1 MSILGDLANA
11 TKALNAH
18 RFGVTTAGTNIANV
32 NNPEYSRQR
41 AVLGDRGTVQTQIG
55 PQGLGLEVLGFTQ
68 MRDQI
73 LDREILRESS
83 ISSSLEAQS
92 DVLRKAEAY
101 MGQEINRTGDSAFID
116 GASND
121 GTGSGGLAEVLNDF
135 FNAFHSL
142 SANPASDA
150 EKESLLQKS
159 EMLVQKLKVTSER
172 FEELKAD
179 ISLEAQTDLENAN
192 RLIEEIARLN
202 VEIARS
208 EAGNA
213 GQALTLRDNRQSR
226 LEQLSELVKIEV
238 SNIPDSGGQIRV
250 SIATS
255 TGSIDIVDLGHSEQ
269 IAFDDSQPGLPSFSI
284 DRTSDTVLVKG
295 GSIHGLMAARDG
307 GIEGFMNSLDQLASE
322 LVGQL
327 NGLYNVGT
335 APGNT
340 NFFTDSG
347 DPAEKTARGIS
358 IETSLNAL
366 NLRTTN
372 AAAQE
377 LGDNSLILAI
387 AELDSSQISN
397 LGDRSFSGFYR
408 STISDLAQKV
418 STVDSRLEDEG
429 IVLKLL
435 KEQQD
440 SVSGVSIDE
449 EMTDMMKYQRAFE
462 ATGRHIRAIDEMLDV
477 IINRLI

>member
-41 AVLGDRGTVQTQIG
+41 AVLGDRGTIQTLAG
-55 PQGLGLEVLGFTQ
+55 PQGLGVEVLGFTQ

-73 LDREILRESS
+73 LDREVLRESS
-83 ISSSLEAQS
+83 INSSLEAQS
-92 DVLRKAEAY
+92 DVLRKAEAN
-101 MGQEINRTGDSAFID
+101 MGQEINRAGDSAFID

-159 EMLVQKLKVTSER
+159 EILVQKLNVTSER
-172 FEELKAD
+172 FEDLKAD
-179 ISLEAQTDLENAN
+179 VSLEAQTDLENAN
-192 RLIEEIARLN
+192 RLIEEISRLN

-208 EAGNA
+208 EASHA

-226 LEQLSELVKIEV
+226 LEQLSELVKIDV
-238 SNIPDSGGQIRV
+238 SNIPDSGGQIKV
-250 SIATS
+250 SIATQ
-255 TGSIDIVDLGHSEQ
+255 TGSVDLVDRGRFEQ
-269 IAFDDSQPGLPSFSI
+269 IKLDDSQPGLPEFSI
-284 DRTSDTVLVKG
+284 DRTGETVVVKG

-307 GIEGFMNSLDQLASE
+307 GIDDFMNSLDQLASE
-322 LVGQL
+322 LVDQL
-327 NGLYNVGT
+327 NGLYNIGT
-335 APGNT
+335 PPGNT
-340 NFFTDSG
+340 NFFTDTG
-347 DPAEKTARGIS
+347 DSAEKTARGIS
-358 IETSLNAL
+358 IDSSLNAL

-377 LGDNSLILAI
+377 QGDNSLILAI
-387 AELDSSQISN
+387 AELDSSEIAS

-408 STISDLAQKV
+408 STISDLAQEV
-418 STVDSRLEDEG
+418 SSVGSRLEDEG

>member
-1 MSILGDLANA
+1 
-11 TKALNAH
+11 
-18 RFGVTTAGTNIANV
+18 
-32 NNPEYSRQR
+32 
-41 AVLGDRGTVQTQIG
+41 
-55 PQGLGLEVLGFTQ
+55 
-68 MRDQI
+68 
-73 LDREILRESS
+73 
-83 ISSSLEAQS
+83 
-92 DVLRKAEAY
+92 
-101 MGQEINRTGDSAFID
+101 
-116 GASND
+116 
-121 GTGSGGLAEVLNDF
+121 
-135 FNAFHSL
+135 
-142 SANPASDA
+142 
-150 EKESLLQKS
+150 
-159 EMLVQKLKVTSER
+159 
-172 FEELKAD
+172 
-179 ISLEAQTDLENAN
+179 
-192 RLIEEIARLN
+192 
-202 VEIARS
+202 
-208 EAGNA
+208 
-213 GQALTLRDNRQSR
+213 
-226 LEQLSELVKIEV
+226 
-238 SNIPDSGGQIRV
+238 
-250 SIATS
+250 
-255 TGSIDIVDLGHSEQ
+255 
-269 IAFDDSQPGLPSFSI
+269 
-284 DRTSDTVLVKG
+284 
-295 GSIHGLMAARDG
+295 
-307 GIEGFMNSLDQLASE
+307 MNSLDQLASE

>member
-41 AVLGDRGTVQTQIG
+41 AVLGDRGTVQTLVG
-55 PQGLGLEVLGFTQ
+55 PQGLGVEVLGFTQ

-83 ISSSLEAQS
+83 INSSLEAQS
-92 DVLRKAEAY
+92 DALRKAEAN

-159 EMLVQKLKVTSER
+159 EILVQKLNVTSER
-172 FEELKAD
+172 FEDLKAD
-179 ISLEAQTDLENAN
+179 LSLEAQTDLENAN

-238 SNIPDSGGQIRV
+238 SNIPDSGGQIKV
-250 SIATS
+250 SIATP
-255 TGSIDIVDLGHSEQ
+255 TGSIDIVDRGHSEQ

-284 DRTSDTVLVKG
+284 DRTGDAVLVKG

-307 GIEGFMNSLDQLASE
+307 GIEDFMNSLDQLASE
-322 LVGQL
+322 LVDQL

-340 NFFTDSG
+340 NFFTDTG

-358 IETSLNAL
+358 LETTLNAF

-372 AAAQE
+372 AAPQE
-377 LGDNSLILAI
+377 QGDNSLILAI